1 MSASAQLL
9 IAPEVSLPSTLPA
22 QLPPP
27 LFHLSQILKFGKVP
41 AGDFGRVVGIVYAA
55 GATVQATGYH
65 YLLFLDEQSKS
76 RQELGIRADWI
87 FEDDAS
93 PFAPE
98 LPLTKP
104 NGRESQQGNGWQQ
117 QEE

>member
-9 IAPEVSLPSTLPA
+9 IAPEVSLPLTLPA

-27 LFHLSQILKFGKVP
+27 LFQLSQILKFGKVP

-76 RQELGIRADWI
+76 RRELGITGLKRKSTSNKGIIQAGQI
-87 FEDDAS
+87 FYV
-93 PFAPE
+93 
-98 LPLTKP
+98 KV
-104 NGRESQQGNGWQQ
+104 
-117 QEE
+117 

>member
-1 MSASAQLL
+1 MSAQLL
-9 IAPEVSLPSTLPA
+9 IAPEVSLTPTLPA

-27 LFHLSQILKFGKVP
+27 SFQLDQILKFGKVP

-65 YLLFLDEQSKS
+65 YLLVLDKQSKS
-76 RQELGIRADWI
+76 RRELGIFADWI
-87 FEDDAS
+87 FEDDAE
-93 PFAPE
+93 PLVQE
-98 LPLTKP
+98 LPSAKP
-104 NGRESQQGNGWQQ
+104 NERESQRGNGWQQ

>member
-1 MSASAQLL
+1 MSAQLL
-9 IAPEVSLPSTLPA
+9 IAPEVSLPPTLPA

-27 LFHLSQILKFGKVP
+27 SFHLDQILKFGKVP
-41 AGDFGRVVGIVYAA
+41 SGDFGRVVGIVYAA

-76 RQELGIRADWI
+76 RRELGILADWI

-93 PFAPE
+93 VVAPE
-98 LPLTKP
+98 QPSTKP
-104 NGRESQQGNGWQQ
+104 NGHSSQQGNDWQQ

>member
-1 MSASAQLL
+1 MSAQLL
-9 IAPEVSLPSTLPA
+9 IAPEVSLTPTLPA

-27 LFHLSQILKFGKVP
+27 SFQLDQILKFCKVP
-41 AGDFGRVVGIVYAA
+41 SGDFGRVVGIVYAA

-76 RQELGIRADWI
+76 RRELGIFADWI

-93 PFAPE
+93 PVAPE
-98 LPLTKP
+98 LPSAKP
-104 NGRESQQGNGWQQ
+104 NERESQQGNGWQIR
-117 QEE
+117 EE

>member
-1 MSASAQLL
+1 MSAQLL
-9 IAPEVSLPSTLPA
+9 IAPEVSLPPTLPA

-27 LFHLSQILKFGKVP
+27 LFQLNQILKFGKVP

-76 RQELGIRADWI
+76 RREFGIRADWI
-87 FEDDAS
+87 FEEDAELF
-93 PFAPE
+93 PQE
-98 LPLTKP
+98 LPSTKP
-104 NGRESQQGNGWQQ
+104 KERESHQGNGWQQ

>member
-1 MSASAQLL
+1 MSAQLL
-9 IAPEVSLPSTLPA
+9 IAPEVSLPPTLPA

-27 LFHLSQILKFGKVP
+27 SLQLDQILKFGKVP

-65 YLLFLDEQSKS
+65 YLLVLDEQSKS
-76 RQELGIRADWI
+76 RRELGIRADWI

-93 PFAPE
+93 PVAPE
-98 LPLTKP
+98 QPSTKP
-104 NGRESQQGNGWQQ
+104 NGHSSQQGHGWQQ

>member
-1 MSASAQLL
+1 MCAEVL
-9 IAPEVSLPSTLPA
+9 IAPEVSLPPTMPA

-27 LFHLSQILKFGKVP
+27 SFKLDQTLKFGKVP
-41 AGDFGRVVGIVYAA
+41 SGDFGRVVGIVYAA

-65 YLLFLDEQSKS
+65 YLLFLDEQSSS
-76 RQELGIRADWI
+76 RRELGIRADWI

-93 PFAPE
+93 PVAQE
-98 LPLTKP
+98 LPSTKP
-104 NGRESQQGNGWQQ
+104 NERQSQQGNSWQQ

>member
-1 MSASAQLL
+1 MSAQLL
-9 IAPEVSLPSTLPA
+9 IAPEVSLTSTLPA

-27 LFHLSQILKFGKVP
+27 SFQLDQFLKFGKVP

-76 RQELGIRADWI
+76 RRELGIFVDWI
-87 FEDDAS
+87 FEDDAE
-93 PFAPE
+93 PLAQE
-98 LPLTKP
+98 LPSTKP
-104 NGRESQQGNGWQQ
+104 NERESQQGNGWQQ